1 MTEKDQLSNFDK
13 SVTSASTGKLSAVEI
28 YDKFGA
34 MAYGIV
40 LQIIPQ
46 PQLAQEILADVFSS
60 PLLLTCNSYPFSY
73 AACVIKLARAKAVE
87 AKRRAMMLSSQDS
100 ASADIEEATPQH
112 IFELA
117 FCNGYSPDEVAD
129 KLSISKLEVLK
140 ALHNFFKTQR
150 SA

>member
-1 MTEKDQLSNFDK
+1 MTEKDQLSNIDK
-13 SVTSASTGKLSAVEI
+13 SVTSVPTGKLSAVEI

-87 AKRRAMMLSSQDS
+87 AKRRMMTLSSQDS
-100 ASADIEEATPQH
+100 TSTDIDEVTSQH
-112 IFELA
+112 VFELA

>member
-1 MTEKDQLSNFDK
+1 MTEKDQLSNIDK
-13 SVTSASTGKLSAVEI
+13 SVTSVPTGKLSAVEI

-73 AACVIKLARAKAVE
+73 SPCVIKLARAKAVE
-87 AKRRAMMLSSQDS
+87 AKRRMMTLSSQDS
-100 ASADIEEATPQH
+100 TSTDIDEVTPQH
-112 IFELA
+112 VFELA
-117 FCNGYSPDEVAD
+117 FCNGYSPDEV
-129 KLSISKLEVLK
+129 
-140 ALHNFFKTQR
+140 
-150 SA
+150 